1 MEKISEFILLFA
13 AYSLIG
19 WACET
24 IYCSIP
30 ARKLINRGF
39 LSGPFCP
46 VYGFGGL
53 ITALL
58 LSPLAHRLSPPFSLI
73 ALYLIGMICMSI
85 LEYVTGFLLET
96 LFHTKWWDYTGYFLN
111 LHGRICAEGLLV
123 FGLGGCMFIYVLGPL
138 LNNLYAK
145 VPARVKNRLCAV
157 LLAVFLVD
165 FTYSSFVPNTGEG
178 ITDYPAP
185 SLPPAQE

>member
-1 MEKISEFILLFA
+1 MLYQLFWLFLAFSFLGWCLEVA
-13 AYSLIG
+13 ATAVRLGQYRDRGVLHG
-19 WACET
+19 PWLP
-24 IYCSIP
+24 IY
-30 ARKLINRGF
+30 GT
-39 LSGPFCP
+39 
-46 VYGFGGL
+46 GGV
-53 ITALL
+53 LL
-58 LSPLAHRLSPPFSLI
+58 LVLLKKVRDNPLA
-73 ALYLIGMICMSI
+73 
-85 LEYVTGFLLET
+85 TFLLGMVVCGVVEYSTAWYLET
-96 LFHTKWWDYTGYFLN
+96 FKHTKWWDYTGYFLN

-165 FTYSSFVPNTGEG
+165 FAYSSFVPNTGEG

>member
-1 MEKISEFILLFA
+1 MEKRSPIRRIMA
-13 AYSLIG
+13 IRG
-19 WACET
+19 MGQVVTVT
-24 IYCSIP
+24 I
-30 ARKLINRGF
+30 
-39 LSGPFCP
+39 
-46 VYGFGGL
+46 GL
-53 ITALL
+53 I
-58 LSPLAHRLSPPFSLI
+58 
-73 ALYLIGMICMSI
+73 I
-85 LEYVTGFLLET
+85 L
-96 LFHTKWWDYTGYFLN
+96 
-111 LHGRICAEGLLV
+111 CLV

-165 FTYSSFVPNTGEG
+165 FAYSSFVPNTGEG

>member
-1 MEKISEFILLFA
+1 MVVCGVVE
-13 AYSLIG
+13 YS
-19 WACET
+19 
-24 IYCSIP
+24 
-30 ARKLINRGF
+30 
-39 LSGPFCP
+39 
-46 VYGFGGL
+46 
-53 ITALL
+53 TAW
-58 LSPLAHRLSPPFSLI
+58 
-73 ALYLIGMICMSI
+73 Y
-85 LEYVTGFLLET
+85 LET
-96 LFHTKWWDYTGYFLN
+96 FKHTKWWDYTGYFLN

-165 FTYSSFVPNTGEG
+165 FAYSSFVPNTGEG